1 MKHKQILP
9 SLLSLAAGMCLIAGL
24 TLLNTAPAAASPQP
38 QAYYQTPTPGADGRI
53 LYVVKEGDTCLGI
66 SLLTGVD
73 MKTLLTLNQMDSECT
88 VIPGNKLLLGVVT
101 APTSTPGPTET
112 PTPSMPTPTP
122 FNGSGQVCVLLF
134 EDLNGNSIPDTGE
147 AQIAGGA
154 VSITDR
160 LGKYSK
166 TDSTKSGDTFLCF
179 ADLVDGDYNISVAP
193 PQGYNAT
200 TSMNVPIKVKPG
212 DSFTVNFGA
221 QVSAA
226 QAGPGG
232 DARSSQNSPIL
243 AILGGVLV
251 LGGAG
256 LAFYVWRLKQG
267 AAG

>member
-1 MKHKQILP
+1 MNRKP
-9 SLLSLAAGMCLIAGL
+9 NRSSLFILAAVVCLITGV
-24 TLLNTAPAAASPQP
+24 TLINAAPAAASPQP

-73 MKTLLTLNQMDSECT
+73 MKTLLTLNQLDANCT

-101 APTSTPGPTET
+101 APTNTPGPTAT
-112 PTPSMPTPTP
+112 STPSKPTATP

-134 EDLNGNSIPDTGE
+134 DDLNGNSMPDTGE
-147 AQIAGGA
+147 EQIAGGA

-160 LGKYSK
+160 AGKYSK
-166 TDSTKSGDTFLCF
+166 TDTTRSGDSFLCF
-179 ADLVDGDYNISVAP
+179 SDLGDGDYNISVAP

-200 TSMNVPIKVKPG
+200 TSMNVPITVKPG

-221 QVSAA
+221 QATA
-226 QAGPGG
+226 TGAGGTQARPT
-232 DARSSQNSPIL
+232 QTSPIL
-243 AILGGVLV
+243 AILGGVLL

-256 LAFYVWRLKQG
+256 LGFYVWRLKQ
-267 AAG
+267 APPV